1 MRFPLALL
9 FGIIF
14 ASVATASPIVG
25 GAGVRSPSEAQPV
38 TAHEELSDPA
48 LMLATVRGTTFGFSV
63 TVDEYCDNQ
72 TKKMGLQ
79 WINTRDHASVDIPDM
94 SDPGAA
100 YFVNTEVGPVK
111 LTMGTGSSVLNF
123 QFGTCKWSMDRFN
136 SQACGFCV
144 VNGWKGN
151 GHQPD
156 CKSKPIFARSYI
168 ASCIFDFTRAG
179 PVPMP
184 YDIPKLIKRK
194 NIPYIDTPKLIKRK
208 NIPSID
214 TTTPNNPVHA
224 LTNPP
229 TTSPESLVTASRS
242 RVDTIKEHY
251 WDLDGTRY
259 TIVILP
265 FHVTLTD
272 YCDQHQRQVKA
283 SFYNG
288 RQPSIQNLQ
297 LGPEEKQTVN
307 HGVKAYKN
315 LTIGAFD
322 WERNRLRLE
331 YEGCTWYDDET
342 WKECGEC
349 RAAQWSGQAPK
360 CEEGGRP
367 RKWIAPCGLVY
378 MTGGFES

>member
-111 LTMGTGSSVLNF
+111 LTMGTGSCTLPIARCIACTDESAAVLNF

-156 CKSKPIFARSYI
+156 CKSKPIFARV
-168 ASCIFDFTRAG
+168 G
-179 PVPMP
+179 
-184 YDIPKLIKRK
+184 
-194 NIPYIDTPKLIKRK
+194 
-208 NIPSID
+208 
-214 TTTPNNPVHA
+214 A
-224 LTNPP
+224 LTSINC
-229 TTSPESLVTASRS
+229 
-242 RVDTIKEHY
+242 I
-251 WDLDGTRY
+251 Y
-259 TIVILP
+259 TN
-265 FHVTLTD
+265 
-272 YCDQHQRQVKA
+272 
-283 SFYNG
+283 S
-288 RQPSIQNLQ
+288 S
-297 LGPEEKQTVN
+297 
-307 HGVKAYKN
+307 
-315 LTIGAFD
+315 
-322 WERNRLRLE
+322 
-331 YEGCTWYDDET
+331 
-342 WKECGEC
+342 
-349 RAAQWSGQAPK
+349 
-360 CEEGGRP
+360 
-367 RKWIAPCGLVY
+367 
-378 MTGGFES
+378 